1 MSRHWPSLL
10 GPSDPGTHR
19 SPLGRTTLSPCLLPP
34 ASFLCS
40 LSRASAPPQVKDV
53 STTHRPTH
61 RWSGARF
68 RAMSRHW
75 PSLLGPKDPGTHRSL
90 TRPTTLSP
98 CLLPPAS
105 FLCSSSRA
113 SAPPQVKDVS
123 TTHRRNASVERRS
136 VSGNVASLAFTP
148 RTKDPGTHRSLTRP
162 TTLSP
167 CSLASS
173 LLPLLLVSRLRSS
186 SGERRQH
193 DASANAS
200 VERRSVSGNVASLAF
215 TPRTK
220 DPGTHRSS
228 LGPQP
233 FHLVSCLQP
242 PSSAP
247 RRASAPPQVKDVS
260 TTHRPTHRW
269 SGARFRAMSRH
280 WPSLLGPRIP
290 ALIARHSAHNPFTL
304 SLASSLLP
312 LLLVSRLRSS
322 SGERR
327 QHDAS
332 ANASVERRSVSG
344 NVASLAFTPR
354 TKDPGTHRSSLGPQP
369 FHLVS
374 CLQPPSSAP
383 RLAPPLLLR

>member
-1 MSRHWPSLL
+1 LSRASAPPQVKDVSTTHRPTHRWSGARFRECRVTGLHSSDQGSRHSSFVTQP
-10 GPSDPGTHR
+10 
-19 SPLGRTTLSPCLLPP
+19 TTLSPCLLPP

-53 STTHRPTH
+53 STTHRPT
-61 RWSGARF
+61 
-68 RAMSRHW
+68 
-75 PSLLGPKDPGTHRSL
+75 P
-90 TRPTTLSP
+90 
-98 CLLPPAS
+98 
-105 FLCSSSRA
+105 
-113 SAPPQVKDVS
+113 
-123 TTHRRNASVERRS
+123 
-136 VSGNVASLAFTP
+136 
-148 RTKDPGTHRSLTRP
+148 
-162 TTLSP
+162 
-167 CSLASS
+167 
-173 LLPLLLVSRLRSS
+173 
-186 SGERRQH
+186 
-193 DASANAS
+193 
-200 VERRSVSGNVASLAF
+200 
-215 TPRTK
+215 
-220 DPGTHRSS
+220 
-228 LGPQP
+228 
-233 FHLVSCLQP
+233 
-242 PSSAP
+242 
-247 RRASAPPQVKDVS
+247 
-260 TTHRPTHRW
+260 RW

-383 RLAPPLLLR
+383 CLAPPLLLR